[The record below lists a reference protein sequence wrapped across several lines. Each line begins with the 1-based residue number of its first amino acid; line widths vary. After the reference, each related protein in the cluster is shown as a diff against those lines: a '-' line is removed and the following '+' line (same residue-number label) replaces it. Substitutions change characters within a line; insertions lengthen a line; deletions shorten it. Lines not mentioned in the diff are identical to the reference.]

1 MGWNSGDKDVP
12 LPPDG
17 DDRISVKLKLS
28 IIWQRRRLA
37 VPLPPNPGEADE

>member
-1 MGWNSGDKDVP
+1 MGSNSGDKDVP
-12 LPPDG
+12 LPDG

-37 VPLPPNPGEADE
+37 VPLPSNPEADE